1 MARHVK
7 LAMAVGLIISG
18 VTPAVWAAEPG
29 QTSAAAPAPSSSV
42 VEGTVASLDLASA
55 TPSLKVT
62 GADGKSWT
70 LEFDSKTTSIWK
82 DGQMVKAEDL
92 KTGQSVKVRHA
103 MVGGKDLAQS
113 VRIVSASKPAA
124 GTTAAPSTSKS
135 QAY

>member
-1 MARHVK
+1 MARHVR
-7 LAMAVGLIISG
+7 LAMAVGFVISG
-18 VTPAVWAAEPG
+18 VMPAVWAAEQG
-29 QTSAAAPAPSSSV
+29 QTSTTAPASSSSV

-55 TPSLKVT
+55 TPSLRVT

-82 DGQMVKAEDL
+82 DGQMVKAENL

-113 VRIVSASKPAA
+113 VRIVSASKPVA